1 MAHVIAITSGKG
13 GAGKSSVTVGL
24 ATAFAAIGRKVLI
37 LELDLGLRCID
48 IMLGLEHQIVYD
60 LGDVVNGSC
69 RVRDAIV
76 ASDRRGRL
84 DYIPAP
90 MTISASF
97 DFERVAMCIR
107 SLKREYD
114 YILVDTPAGLGLSIL
129 SVKNLADLAVIV
141 ATPDP
146 VCIRDGEKV
155 AVMIEQM
162 GFSNYKL
169 IINRVSKRSMKK
181 STIHDLDDVIDGVGA
196 QLIGVVPENAEF
208 QWALGRGS
216 WVESKNIV
224 NQVFSAIVQRI
235 EGTYIPLMIE
245 TL

>member
-24 ATAFAAIGRKVLI
+24 GTAFAAIGRKVLI

-48 IMLGLEHQIVYD
+48 IMLGLENEIVYD
-60 LGDVVNGSC
+60 LGDVVSGNC
-69 RVRDAIV
+69 RIRDAIV

-90 MTISASF
+90 MSVSPDF
-97 DFERVAMCIR
+97 DFERVAVCIR

-146 VCIRDGEKV
+146 ICIRDGQK
-155 AVMIEQM
+155 AATMIERM
-162 GFSNYKL
+162 GFTNYKL
-169 IINRVSKRSMKK
+169 IINRVSKRNMKR

-196 QLIGVVPENAEF
+196 QLIAVIPENPEF
-208 QWALGRGS
+208 QWALGKGE
-216 WVESKNIV
+216 WVEAKNVV
-224 NQVFSAIVQRI
+224 NQVFHAVVQRI
-235 EGTYIPLMIE
+235 EGTYIPLIIE